1 MNKYNARKTVVD
13 NITFDSKKEANRYAE
28 LKMCMLARGND
39 KVVDLELQPKYPC
52 VVNGKK
58 VCTYIA
64 DFKITYADGSVVVE
78 DVKGMRTAIY
88 RLKKKLVEAL
98 YGIEIVET

>member
-1 MNKYNARKTVVD
+1 MNKYNAHKTVVD

-39 KVVDLELQPKYPC
+39 KVVNLELQPKYPC

-64 DFKITYADGSVVVE
+64 DFKIEYADGTVVVE
-78 DVKGMRTAIY
+78 DVKGMRTPIY